1 MNRSSL
7 STALLACSLVFGAVQ
22 GIAPGEAKA
31 ASQSAGFRLT
41 YQLPPHPEKVLFLN
55 TEMVTIEN
63 PQPAELVAK
72 HRLDSYLSDQAG
84 GYISEKAIYWENLTF
99 LTSKKGFLLDVYNWI
114 GVLPPVYPAGY
125 DPAEMDRR
133 VAATELFT
141 EEGMRLH
148 RERGEINL
156 QARLQAL
163 INAGYVKPEEIDDG
177 AASKY
182 FVATVLYRMF
192 KDVRPYHGGIDLKDS
207 QDIPVR
213 WAVEIGLPGFDVA
226 PDGYVYPQNRLQ
238 MTPGPK
244 DVFEEYPYKRLF
256 DFLTLIL
263 PGKKTANGWEYYQ
276 VKLKPGMVPVRM
288 SDLMY
293 VNGQPMSP
301 YTVYDH
307 PAYYDASKKI
317 ARYVTPRFE
326 QMLKA
331 ARADALKPRVW
342 DWSRDLIHHP
352 RFAQLVADYRKTRS
366 SRAVNAVY
374 QAVRTHYN
382 LNVRQDSPAVIKS
395 VLDHVK

>member
-1 MNRSSL
+1 
-7 STALLACSLVFGAVQ
+7 
-22 GIAPGEAKA
+22 
-31 ASQSAGFRLT
+31 
-41 YQLPPHPEKVLFLN
+41 
-55 TEMVTIEN
+55 
-63 PQPAELVAK
+63 
-72 HRLDSYLSDQAG
+72 
-84 GYISEKAIYWENLTF
+84 
-99 LTSKKGFLLDVYNWI
+99 
-114 GVLPPVYPAGY
+114 
-125 DPAEMDRR
+125 
-133 VAATELFT
+133 
-141 EEGMRLH
+141 
-148 RERGEINL
+148 
-156 QARLQAL
+156 
-163 INAGYVKPEEIDDG
+163 
-177 AASKY
+177 
-182 FVATVLYRMF
+182 
-192 KDVRPYHGGIDLKDS
+192 
-207 QDIPVR
+207 
-213 WAVEIGLPGFDVA
+213 
-226 PDGYVYPQNRLQ
+226 